1 MKPKM
6 YLISIEYNSKTYQNL
21 INTKTSYLQILNI
34 NQSGL
39 VKVFGKK
46 SGTNFNKNEYLERNK
61 LTFKWKEGEVL
72 KDCCAYLKLKKNNIV
87 KNDADHA
94 HCFRGC
100 LLEVAHVVGNR
111 RHGLARRPGP
121 LSHDGQ
127 PYEQHH
133 ELRLQE
139 YDEQTYGRA
148 RAWEP
153 LGPGQP
159 GPLDQL
165 AACTYARLMHRGAGN
180 GSST

>member
-1 MKPKM
+1 MRRPWNIIDCPIYSLSTSDSEGKTNMNICTYVTAISMKPKM

-46 SGTNFNKNEYLERNK
+46 SGTNFNKNEYLQRNK

-94 HCFRGC
+94 HFFFDV
-100 LLEVAHVVGNR
+100 LNFKTISESNV
-111 RHGLARRPGP
+111 
-121 LSHDGQ
+121 LS
-127 PYEQHH
+127 YQH
-133 ELRLQE
+133 LVQNKIIL
-139 YDEQTYGRA
+139 
-148 RAWEP
+148 
-153 LGPGQP
+153 
-159 GPLDQL
+159 
-165 AACTYARLMHRGAGN
+165 
-180 GSST
+180 